1 MADVTFVRLFL
12 GVRPFVTLEM
22 LRLLES
28 TVTDVTLL
36 QNHDGSRGE
45 GGGREGDK

>member
-1 MADVTFVRLFL
+1 
-12 GVRPFVTLEM
+12 M

-45 GGGREGDK
+45 GGGRERDK